1 MRTLT
6 PSDSGYDEARQLFNR
21 SIDKRPAVIAQCAT
35 PDDVTE
41 ALSYADDHGLA
52 IAVRA
57 GGHSVSGLSTNDGGI
72 VIDVR
77 PMKDITIDP
86 KARTARIGA
95 GVNWGEFDSAN
106 AAHGLATTGG
116 RAVTTGVAGYTLG
129 GGDGWL
135 SRKFGLACDNLL
147 SVSLVTADGRHVR
160 ASEDENPELF
170 WALHGGGGNFGVAT
184 EFEFRLHALDSQIY
198 AGLAAWP
205 LESHGQEVA
214 RTYRDL
220 MLDAPDEMGTAM
232 AVITGPPEDFV
243 PPDLVGQPL
252 IGLAVCYAG
261 PADEGKDAMKPLMD
275 MDPPVNLVGPMPYT
289 ELQIM
294 LTDPEGFHHYWS
306 ADYHDEFDDDALDIF
321 LDGGASRAGPLDQ
334 QFLVPWGG
342 AVQRVPDDATP
353 LAHRSTQWITHPFAV
368 WEHPSEADGHIE
380 WVRNFRRD
388 IAGKTNGGVWLN
400 FIGAEG
406 QDRVRAA
413 FGEAKYNRLA
423 AVKGEYDPTNRF
435 RGNQNIE
442 PA

>member
-1 MRTLT
+1 MRMLT
-6 PSDSGYDEARQLFNR
+6 PADAEYDEARQLFNR

-35 PDDVTE
+35 PQDVVD
-41 ALSYADDHGLA
+41 ALDHADDHSLA

-77 PMKDITIDP
+77 PMKQITINPD
-86 KARTARIGA
+86 ARTARVGA
-95 GVNWGEFDSAN
+95 GVLWGEFDTAN
-106 AAHGLATTGG
+106 AAHGLAVTGG
-116 RAVTTGVAGYTLG
+116 RAITTGVAGYTLG

-147 SVSLVTADGRHVR
+147 SVSLVTADGRQVR

-170 WALHGGGGNFGVAT
+170 WALHGGGGNFGIAT
-184 EFEFRLHALDSQIY
+184 EFEFRLHPLEPQIY

-205 LESHGQEVA
+205 FDAARDVA
-214 RTYRDL
+214 RAYRDL
-220 MLDAPDEMGTAM
+220 MEGAPDEMGTAT

-243 PPDLVGQPL
+243 PPELVGQNL

-275 MDPPVNLVGPMPYT
+275 MDPPLNLVGPMPYT
-289 ELQIM
+289 EMQVM

-306 ADYHDEFDDDALDIF
+306 ADYHDTFSDEALDIF
-321 LDGGASRAGPLDQ
+321 LQAGRSRPGPLDQ

-342 AVQRVPDDATP
+342 AVARVPDDATP
-353 LAHRSTQWITHPFAV
+353 LGNRSTRWITHPFAV
-368 WEHPSEADGHIE
+368 WDDTEDPDVHVE
-380 WVRNFRRD
+380 WVRGFRRD
-388 IAGKTNGGVWLN
+388 IAGHTNGGVWLN

-413 FGEAKYNRLA
+413 FGEEKYARLA
-423 AVKGEYDPTNRF
+423 AVKGEYDPMNRF

-442 PA
+442 PG